1 MGDGWQRDNLTLRP
15 AECVALDGVNGRH
28 VEVELLVRPGSAPAP
43 GSDGDP
49 SHDVLALVVPAAPP
63 HTNGYLLSADAD
75 AAQGAIVAISL
86 DTHETLVAVGDGPP
100 DPQWLRR
107 SEAKARRAACK
118 PGPDGAMHVRVFLDG
133 SCLEVFSGATGQVL
147 TRRVYRSWGAAGA
160 DAGQGP
166 APRLSVHNWAWGDV
180 TLVRARVWDMEG
192 AFPDR

>member
-100 DPQWLRR
+100 DPQ
-107 SEAKARRAACK
+107 
-118 PGPDGAMHVRVFLDG
+118 
-133 SCLEVFSGATGQVL
+133 
-147 TRRVYRSWGAAGA
+147 
-160 DAGQGP
+160 
-166 APRLSVHNWAWGDV
+166 
-180 TLVRARVWDMEG
+180 
-192 AFPDR
+192 